1 MSMSI
6 RHVTMADLDAIASI
20 ESACFPQAEAA
31 TKDEFAK
38 RIQYYGNHFW
48 LLMYENQIVSFVDG
62 FVTNQKDLSDEM
74 YEKASLHDEA
84 GQWQMIFGV
93 NTLPSYR
100 KKGYA
105 AKLLERVIDDAQS
118 QNRKGIVLT
127 CKDALVPYYTKF
139 GFIDEGISEKSV
151 HGGVRWHQM
160 RLTF

>member
-1 MSMSI
+1 
-6 RHVTMADLDAIASI
+6 
-20 ESACFPQAEAA
+20 
-31 TKDEFAK
+31 
-38 RIQYYGNHFW
+38 
-48 LLMYENQIVSFVDG
+48 MYENQIVSFVDG

-105 AKLLERVIDDAQS
+105 AKLLERVIDDVQS

>member
-6 RHVTMADLDAIASI
+6 RQATMANLDAIASI
-20 ESACFPQAEAA
+20 ELACFPQAEAA

-127 CKDALVPYYTKF
+127 CKDALVPYYAKF

>member
-6 RHVTMADLDAIASI
+6 RQATMANLDAIASI
-20 ESACFPQAEAA
+20 ESTCFPQAEAA

-127 CKDALVPYYTKF
+127 CKDALVPYYAKF

>member
-6 RHVTMADLDAIASI
+6 RQATMANLDAIASI

-31 TKDEFAK
+31 TKDEFTK

>member
-6 RHVTMADLDAIASI
+6 RQATMANLDAIASI
-20 ESACFPQAEAA
+20 ELACFPQAEAA

>member
-6 RHVTMADLDAIASI
+6 RQATMANLDAIASI

-93 NTLPSYR
+93 NTLPSYQ
-100 KKGYA
+100 KKVMQPNCWN
-105 AKLLERVIDDAQS
+105 E
-118 QNRKGIVLT
+118 
-127 CKDALVPYYTKF
+127 
-139 GFIDEGISEKSV
+139 
-151 HGGVRWHQM
+151 
-160 RLTF
+160 

>member
-1 MSMSI
+1 M
-6 RHVTMADLDAIASI
+6 
-20 ESACFPQAEAA
+20 
-31 TKDEFAK
+31 
-38 RIQYYGNHFW
+38 
-48 LLMYENQIVSFVDG
+48 DG

-127 CKDALVPYYTKF
+127 CKDALVPYYAKF

>member
-1 MSMSI
+1 MSI
-6 RHVTMADLDAIASI
+6 RQATMANLDAIASI

-31 TKDEFAK
+31 TKDELAK

-118 QNRKGIVLT
+118 RNRKGIVLT